1 MTTGEYLI
9 NTAQSLPNKTALI
22 YGNEMHTYQAINE
35 SSNSFSNYL
44 VQNGLQLGD
53 RVAVFLD
60 NSPESAAS
68 IFGIFKAGGTI
79 VLINTATPAERMGY
93 ILQNCQPKFLVA
105 HSSRQNFLVEMEKNC
120 TVLPSNILVGTDETS
135 GGVNRFE
142 DACSKF
148 SRGITRTVSDDDVA
162 AIVYTS
168 GSTGKPK
175 GVTLTHKNFDVVTDT
190 VSEYLEHTP
199 NDIILDFLPLTI
211 TYGLL
216 QLLVTFRTGGTL
228 VLEKG
233 FGFPYEI
240 IKQLKGKKVTGFAGV
255 PTVYSMIMRLQLEGE
270 TFPSL
275 RYITNAAAA
284 MPYSFIPKLRKIF
297 PTTKIY
303 LMHGLT
309 ECMRTTYLPPDQI
322 EKRPTSVG
330 RGMKHVELWIQD
342 AKGNRL
348 PPGQVGELIVSGP
361 NIMKGYW
368 NDPENTNAVLSDGKK
383 PGEKILHTGDLF
395 RTDEEGYFYY
405 VSRMDDVIK
414 SRGLKVSPLEVEN
427 VIYLCEDVL
436 EVRVIGVPDEVLG
449 MAVKAEIVLKK
460 GSEVTKDQ
468 IKSHC
473 QNRLED
479 FQIPGI
485 IEFVPS
491 LPKSA
496 GGKIRRV

>member
-9 NTAQSLPNKTALI
+9 KTAQLFPEKIALTC
-22 YGNEMHTYQAINE
+22 GNDKRTYRDINE
-35 SSNSFSNYL
+35 SSDLFSNYL
-44 VQNGLQLGD
+44 VQNGLKLGD

-60 NSPESAAS
+60 NSPESVIS
-68 IFGIFKAGGTI
+68 IFGIFKAGGVI

-105 HSSRQNFLVEMEKNC
+105 HSFKQ
-120 TVLPSNILVGTDETS
+120 NILVDTEKKCTEPPAHILVGADETI
-135 GGVNRFE
+135 GGVHRFE
-142 DACSKF
+142 NACSKF
-148 SRGITRTVSDDDVA
+148 AGDTIHVVTDEDIA

-175 GVTLTHKNFDVVTDT
+175 GVTLTHKNFDVVTDA
-190 VSEYLEHTP
+190 VGEYLEHTP
-199 NDIILDFLPLTI
+199 DDIILDFLPLTI

-240 IKQLKGKKVTGFAGV
+240 IKRLKEKNVTGFAGV

-270 TFPSL
+270 TFPNL

-284 MPYSFIPKLRKIF
+284 LPYSFIPRLRQIF
-297 PTTKIY
+297 PTAKIY

-322 EKRPTSVG
+322 DIRPTSVG
-330 RGMKHVELWIQD
+330 KGMKYVKLQIQD
-342 AKGNRL
+342 SHGNEL
-348 PPGQVGELIVSGP
+348 PHGQVGELVVMGP

-368 NDPENTNAVLSDGKK
+368 NDPDATNKVLRDGKN

-427 VIYLCEDVL
+427 VLYLCEDIL

-460 GSEVTKDQ
+460 GSQVTKDQ

-473 QNRLED
+473 QNKLED

>member
-9 NTAQSLPNKTALI
+9 KTTQSFPNKIALI
-22 YGNEMHTYQAINE
+22 CGNEKRTYKTLNE
-35 SSNSFSNYL
+35 SSNSFANFL
-44 VQNGLQLGD
+44 IVNGLKRGD

-60 NSPESAAS
+60 NSPESVIS
-68 IFGIFKAGGTI
+68 IFGIFKAGGII

-93 ILQNCQPKFLVA
+93 ILENCQPRFLIA
-105 HSSRQNFLVEMEKNC
+105 HALKQSHLTDAEKNC
-120 TVLPSNILVGTDETS
+120 TMPPTHIFVGAGEDSS
-135 GGVNRFE
+135 GFHKFE

-148 SRGITRTVSDDDVA
+148 SGGRTLIITDEDVA

-175 GVTLTHKNFDVVTDT
+175 GVTLTHKNFDVVTDA

-199 NDIILDFLPLTI
+199 DDIILNFLPLTI

-240 IKQLKGKKVTGFAGV
+240 IKQIKEKNVTGFAGV

-284 MPYSFIPKLRKIF
+284 MPYGFIPRLRKIF
-297 PTTKIY
+297 PTTKIF

-322 EKRPTSVG
+322 DIRPTSVG

-342 AKGNRL
+342 AKGNKL

-361 NIMKGYW
+361 NIMRGYW
-368 NDPENTNAVLSDGKK
+368 NDPENTNQVLSDSKN

-460 GSEVTKDQ
+460 DSQTTKDQ
-468 IKSHC
+468 IKAHC
-473 QNRLED
+473 QSRLED

-485 IEFVPS
+485 IEFVQS

>member
-1 MTTGEYLI
+1 
-9 NTAQSLPNKTALI
+9 
-22 YGNEMHTYQAINE
+22 
-35 SSNSFSNYL
+35 
-44 VQNGLQLGD
+44 
-53 RVAVFLD
+53 
-60 NSPESAAS
+60 
-68 IFGIFKAGGTI
+68 
-79 VLINTATPAERMGY
+79 
-93 ILQNCQPKFLVA
+93 
-105 HSSRQNFLVEMEKNC
+105 
-120 TVLPSNILVGTDETS
+120 
-135 GGVNRFE
+135 
-142 DACSKF
+142 
-148 SRGITRTVSDDDVA
+148 
-162 AIVYTS
+162 VYTS

-175 GVTLTHKNFDVVTDT
+175 GVTLTHKNFDIVTDA
-190 VSEYLEHTP
+190 VGEYLEHTP
-199 NDIILDFLPLTI
+199 EDIILDFLPLTI

-240 IKQLKGKKVTGFAGV
+240 IKQIKEKNVTGFAGV

-284 MPYSFIPKLRKIF
+284 MPYGFIPRLRKIF
-297 PTTKIY
+297 PTAKIY

-322 EKRPTSVG
+322 DKRPTSVG

-342 AKGNRL
+342 AKGNKL

-361 NIMKGYW
+361 NIMRGYW
-368 NDPENTNAVLSDGKK
+368 NDPKNTNQVLSDGKN

-460 GSEVTKDQ
+460 GSQTTKDQ
-468 IKSHC
+468 IKAHC
-473 QNRLED
+473 QSRLED

-485 IEFVPS
+485 IEFVQS